1 MTLASR
7 IQRVAAFL
15 ADPRVPKLPRFAV
28 LAAVAY
34 LLWPAD
40 LLPEMVIPVVGYL
53 DDITLLWL
61 AVRWLVKRGDAA
73 TATTIPPSEIRRI
86 P

>member
-1 MTLASR
+1 MTLVSR
-7 IQRVAAFL
+7 IQRVASFL
-15 ADPRVPKLPRFAV
+15 SDPRVPKLPRFAV

-34 LLWPAD
+34 LLWPVD
-40 LLPEMVIPVVGYL
+40 LLPEIAFPIVGWL
-53 DDITLLWL
+53 DDVTLLWM

-73 TATTIPPSEIRRI
+73 TAPIVRSERN